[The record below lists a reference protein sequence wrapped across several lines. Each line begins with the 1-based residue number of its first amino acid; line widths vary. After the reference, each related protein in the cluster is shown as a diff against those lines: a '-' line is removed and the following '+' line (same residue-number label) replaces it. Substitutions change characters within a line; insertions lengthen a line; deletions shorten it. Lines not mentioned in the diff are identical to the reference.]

1 MESKV
6 ETRAARNQRNNC
18 QKALSYPRTYN
29 FDCKSLMIRL
39 NHPEVAAISKA
50 IPFWARP
57 SVWPKIQRKR
67 FNTTKGST
75 QGAAPFWVPPHA
87 MEPNFLAH
95 FIALSRNGLAAA
107 CSDSDRVK
115 DCERTTMWCNCKIS
129 FTWYIYKELHGHSLF
144 ILELKLC
151 CLLLTKGPFTMRPP
165 TNSSRIVFKV
175 AKDWYATFTWCRQQK
190 TSCVGQAI
198 KSNKHLH
205 VTITQF
211 VINKKHQESASKD
224 SYWWFV
230 NPLILI
236 GMFTHL
242 NKPCKVRF
250 APIPPIRCLSQIASG
265 TASYAQGL
273 QMPLQ
278 PGSLM
283 TARLY

>member
-1 MESKV
+1 
-6 ETRAARNQRNNC
+6 
-18 QKALSYPRTYN
+18 
-29 FDCKSLMIRL
+29 MI
-39 NHPEVAAISKA
+39 
-50 IPFWARP
+50 
-57 SVWPKIQRKR
+57 
-67 FNTTKGST
+67 
-75 QGAAPFWVPPHA
+75 
-87 MEPNFLAH
+87 
-95 FIALSRNGLAAA
+95 
-107 CSDSDRVK
+107 
-115 DCERTTMWCNCKIS
+115 
-129 FTWYIYKELHGHSLF
+129 YIYKELHGHSLF

-211 VINKKHQESASKD
+211 VINKKHQESASKG

-242 NKPCKVRF
+242 NKPCKVRKLPQSPNPLPVADRIRDGILCSRSPNASTWEF
-250 APIPPIRCLSQIASG
+250 NDCKTVLAICASKFYTWYLIISCKYTLCICVILQYAPTRI
-265 TASYAQGL
+265 
-273 QMPLQ
+273 
-278 PGSLM
+278 
-283 TARLY
+283 